1 MHCSPIL
8 FCDSLLL
15 LYKFVN
21 NEPIQSQDT
30 MLLFS
35 TPALLQALFLGLL
48 QQCMTSS
55 TSVSPCGNNARVIT
69 KVLVYENSVYI
80 NTDVLSNTTFEVNP
94 DLTIT
99 VNHAPTSLDL
109 TTTFTSKQSIY
120 NTLYPSATTLTNV
133 TYQTPFALLIGYT
146 ERSRVRRQ
154 SGTYLGFNGTLTT
167 TCSTASTYTLSNGQL
182 FEQSNGVTYQFSAA
196 VGVAY
201 EFFAPTLTAAAI
213 TTTFSLGEN
222 GALMWINPNFF
233 NGNALFCVF
242 TNGSIVAVFAQGA
255 QPVGCDFIDISISD
269 LSGCIS
275 NQGPAGPGGPQGPAG
290 VSGLCL
296 SRRQSL
302 MIYPETNDL

>member
-1 MHCSPIL
+1 ML
-8 FCDSLLL
+8 FLSAPNLLWALLL
-15 LYKFVN
+15 GV
-21 NEPIQSQDT
+21 
-30 MLLFS
+30 LLK
-35 TPALLQALFLGLL
+35 
-48 QQCMTSS
+48 CVTSL
-55 TSVSPCGNNARVIT
+55 TSVSPCDYNARVIT

-94 DLTIT
+94 DLTII
-99 VNHAPTSLDL
+99 VDHAPTSLDL
-109 TTTFTSKQSIY
+109 ITTFTSKQSIY
-120 NTLYPSATTLTNV
+120 KTVYPSATTLTNV
-133 TYQTPFALLIGYT
+133 TDQTPFALLIGYT

-196 VGVAY
+196 VGTAY
-201 EFFAPTLTAAAI
+201 EFFAPSLTSAAI

-255 QPVGCDFIDISISD
+255 QPIGCDFIDLTISD
-269 LSGCIS
+269 ITGCVS
-275 NQGPAGPGGPQGPAG
+275 NQGPPGPQGPQG
-290 VSGLCL
+290 VSGLSGECL
-296 SRRQSL
+296 PRRSAILVHRL
-302 MIYPETNDL
+302 MIHRYAALAQEESMLLCDD